1 MIERGFEM
9 SSVFR
14 ADGGRVAKAVEA
26 TEAVCAL
33 PAIATQDWCDR
44 AASALSK
51 LFDGA
56 PVGLAIGEI
65 DGSGSLNRLE
75 AVGASGAVLP
85 ADKQEVIRRRFE
97 MANKLGWSL
106 GEPSG
111 WHGPQAARM
120 ADLPVGMSW
129 AAQEAGRQWS
139 SVGVV
144 DLLIGVA
151 PIAARRPGRVVIVE
165 VGRPGVGR
173 AFEEADAATL
183 AGVLRAVA
191 HRALLAFGAEPISA
205 NRMLTPR
212 EQEVLSRLA
221 LGESVKEIA
230 VRLDRSPHTVHDH
243 VKALHRKL
251 QASSRGA
258 LIARA
263 LGYLPLP
270 ESNPGASSSGVKR
283 NGPIASFG

>member
-1 MIERGFEM
+1 MASM
-9 SSVFR
+9 FR
-14 ADGGRVAKAVEA
+14 VDGGRVAKAVEA

-56 PVGLAIGEI
+56 PVGLAIAEV
-65 DGSGSLNRLE
+65 DGAGALLRLE
-75 AVGASGAVLP
+75 SVGASGAVLT
-85 ADKQEVIRRRFE
+85 ADRQEIIRRRFE
-97 MANKLGWSL
+97 MASKLGWTL
-106 GEPSG
+106 GEPSS
-111 WHGPQAARM
+111 WQGPQAARL

-129 AAQEAGRQWS
+129 AAQEAGRQWAS
-139 SVGVV
+139 IGVVELLVGV
-144 DLLIGVA
+144 A
-151 PIAARRPGRVVIVE
+151 TIASRRPGRVVVVE
-165 VGRPGVGR
+165 VGRAGAGR
-173 AFEEADAATL
+173 AFEDADSATL
-183 AGVLRAVA
+183 SGVLRAVA
-191 HRALLAFGAEPISA
+191 HRAQKAFGAEPISA

-230 VRLDRSPHTVHDH
+230 IRLDRSPHTVHDH

-263 LGYLPLP
+263 LGYLSAEPANE
-270 ESNPGASSSGVKR
+270 ESASSNGLSRSGAS
-283 NGPIASFG
+283 IASVG